1 LRPANDKVNP
11 AAMTTVLLYSARQA
25 TAPTLAVD
33 ALAAGLEICTTVE
46 DCNKLVQAV
55 AVHAPDVVVCDVPM
69 LTSAW
74 FQVLQRLAQAVP
86 CPLIV
91 FTHDTDAGR
100 MQKAIDAGVHVYVVH
115 GYGANRLRSLVHLAQ
130 ARFRQAQQQRE
141 AFDAIATR
149 LEERKSVDRAKGI
162 LMHAQSLSDDDA
174 FSTLRSAAMR
184 SKQRLGQLS
193 QHIIQSAHLAEA
205 VNRSGQLRMLS
216 QRVVKLHLLQAS
228 GVQAAHHT
236 VFLQES
242 VQWVDGNFALL
253 RKNLSQPTYGDL
265 LEQVA
270 HTWGQLKAALAQG
283 DVAIIEQQAEA
294 LLAGAERL
302 TSSLER
308 SGAGAPLYVLNL
320 AGRQRMLSQRYSKYV
335 LLGLIGGVAGAE
347 AALEPMRA
355 AQREFEEALTYLNG
369 IPLSTPDIH
378 GTLSAAG
385 VAWLEMV
392 AAAQAGL
399 RLGARKGAT
408 HVEAL
413 AASSETLLGLF
424 DQLSTHY
431 EHSLHML
438 LG

>member
-1 LRPANDKVNP
+1 
-11 AAMTTVLLYSARQA
+11 MTTVLLCSARQA
-25 TAPTLAVD
+25 TAPTLAAD
-33 ALAAGLEICTTVE
+33 ALAAGLEVCATVE

-55 AVHAPDVVVCDVPM
+55 VLHAPDVVVCDVPM
-69 LTSAW
+69 PTAAW
-74 FQVLQRLAQAVP
+74 FQALQRVAQAVP

-100 MQKAIDAGVHVYVVH
+100 MQKAVDIGVHVYVVH

-130 ARFRQAQQQRE
+130 VRFRQAQQQRE
-141 AFDAIATR
+141 DYEAIATR

-193 QHIIQSAHLAEA
+193 EHIIQSAHLAEA

-216 QRVVKLHLLQAS
+216 QRVVKLHLLQAA
-228 GVQAAHHT
+228 GVQVAHHAAL
-236 VFLQES
+236 LQES
-242 VQWVDGNFALL
+242 LEWVDGNFALL

-283 DVAIIEQQAEA
+283 DMAAMEQQAEA
-294 LLAGAERL
+294 LLLGAERL

-308 SGAGAPLYVLNL
+308 SGVGAPLHVLNL
-320 AGRQRMLSQRYSKYV
+320 AGRQRMLSQRFSKYA
-335 LLGLIGGVAGAE
+335 LLGLVGDDAGVA

-378 GTLSAAG
+378 GTLAAAG

-392 AAAQAGL
+392 AAAQTAQ

-413 AASSETLLGLF
+413 AAGSETLLGIF

>member
-1 LRPANDKVNP
+1 LEVCA
-11 AAMTTVLLYSARQA
+11 TV
-25 TAPTLAVD
+25 D
-33 ALAAGLEICTTVE
+33 

-55 AVHAPDVVVCDVPM
+55 VLHAPDVVVCDVPM
-69 LTSAW
+69 PTAAW
-74 FQVLQRLAQAVP
+74 FQALQRVAQAVP

-100 MQKAIDAGVHVYVVH
+100 MQKAVDIGVHVYVVH

-130 ARFRQAQQQRE
+130 VRFRQAQQQRE
-141 AFDAIATR
+141 DYEAIATR

-193 QHIIQSAHLAEA
+193 EHIIQSAHLAEA

-216 QRVVKLHLLQAS
+216 QRVVKLHLLQAA
-228 GVQAAHHT
+228 GVQVAHHAAL
-236 VFLQES
+236 LQES
-242 VQWVDGNFALL
+242 LEWVDGNFALL

-270 HTWGQLKAALAQG
+270 HTWGQLKASLAQG
-283 DVAIIEQQAEA
+283 DMAAMEQYAEA
-294 LLAGAERL
+294 LLLGAERL

-308 SGAGAPLYVLNL
+308 SGVGAPLHVLNL
-320 AGRQRMLSQRYSKYV
+320 AGRQRMLSQRFSKYA
-335 LLGLIGGVAGAE
+335 LLGLMGDDAGVA
-347 AALEPMRA
+347 AALEPLRA

-378 GTLSAAG
+378 GTLAAAG

-392 AAAQAGL
+392 AAAQTAQ

-413 AASSETLLGLF
+413 AAGSETLLGIF